1 MVLPLFWCVSSSFK
15 VSGEIFDYPPT
26 LFPKQPTLDNYREL
40 FSKFPYERWYLNSV
54 LVTALLTVLS
64 VFFCSLAGFA
74 FAKYRFALQK
84 PLFAL
89 VLAALIVPFQVILIP
104 LYVITIKLG
113 WMNTYYALMVP
124 FMASPFG
131 IFLMCQFMVG
141 SVPNEVMESARIDG
155 CSEFK
160 IFSKFALPLSR
171 PALGAFA
178 IYQFVF
184 SWNSFLWP
192 LIVLNETG
200 KYTLPVG
207 LQSLFGIFYLK
218 EFGVLMAGSALAIIP
233 VVILFVL
240 MQEHFVSGLTVGAV
254 KE

>member
-1 MVLPLFWCVSSSFK
+1 
-15 VSGEIFDYPPT
+15 
-26 LFPKQPTLDNYREL
+26 
-40 FSKFPYERWYLNSV
+40 
-54 LVTALLTVLS
+54 
-64 VFFCSLAGFA
+64 
-74 FAKYRFALQK
+74 
-84 PLFAL
+84 
-89 VLAALIVPFQVILIP
+89 
-104 LYVITIKLG
+104 
-113 WMNTYYALMVP
+113 
-124 FMASPFG
+124 
-131 IFLMCQFMVG
+131 MVG

-254 KE
+254 KEWRVIPDFLTEKSALKLAFSTLIVAAKNFLDNLRKSLDITDGLSEKELLKEKRWWEGCPLLQEKKDLTLCFTNKL